1 MNPPIPNTVSVQPPA
16 EAASHRISVAQF
28 GLAVVALLALGKLVL
43 HLATTGRF
51 GYGYFVDEVYYL
63 AIADHLAWGYVDM
76 PPLFPALVALVKATL
91 GSSLFAIRL
100 MPALAGAGLVLLTG
114 LFARRFIGGGGGVW
128 AQAMAALAVIT
139 APIFLAMHDLLTM
152 NALEPLIWTG
162 CAWLLVRLLDG
173 EDPRLWLAFGAL
185 AGLGLNTKH
194 SMAFFGVG
202 IVIGLLATPA
212 RHIFRERWIWL
223 GGLVALA
230 LVLPNLI
237 WMISHGFPHLEML
250 ANIAENGR
258 NVSLNP
264 IEFMAQQILMFNPLA
279 FPLWLAGLAWLLF
292 GREGRR
298 YRPLGIAYLA
308 VIALML
314 VLDGRVY
321 YPAPVYPMLFAAGGA
336 ACERFLAVGRRRL
349 LRPAWTA
356 VLLISGALLAP
367 AFVPILPPETFI
379 RYAQATGIQQP
390 RIETHRMGPL
400 PQLFADRFGW
410 REMAEVV
417 AGIYHRLPPH
427 ERAKAAI
434 FGQNYGQAGA
444 IDLYGPQ
451 LGLPKAISGHLAYHD
466 WGPRSYTGEVMIV
479 MDDDRETL
487 EQIFESVEWAGRVE
501 HRYSMPY
508 QHFDVFVCRRP
519 RMTLAEIWPRLRQ
532 LD

>member
-1 MNPPIPNTVSVQPPA
+1 MNPPIPNTVSAQPPA
-16 EAASHRISVAQF
+16 AAVTRSHGISAARLGLVVVAF
-28 GLAVVALLALGKLVL
+28 LAVGKLVL

-51 GYGYFVDEVYYL
+51 GYSYFVDELYYL

-91 GSSLFAIRL
+91 GSSLLAIRL

-114 LFARRFIGGGGGVW
+114 LFAKRLGGRVW
-128 AQAMAALAVIT
+128 AQGMAALAVIT

-185 AGLGLNTKH
+185 AGLGLNNKH

-212 RHIFRERWIWL
+212 RRMFRERWIWL
-223 GGLVALA
+223 GGLVAIA
-230 LVLPNLI
+230 LVLPNLV
-237 WMISHGFPHLEML
+237 WVASHGFPHLEML
-250 ANIAENGR
+250 ANIAENRR

-264 IEFMAQQILMFNPLA
+264 FEFMAQQVLMLNPVA

-308 VIALML
+308 VIVLML
-314 VLDGRVY
+314 VLDGRIY
-321 YPAPVYPMLFAAGGA
+321 YPAPAYPMLFAAGGV
-336 ACERFLAVGRRRL
+336 ACESFLAIGWRRL
-349 LRPAWTA
+349 LRPAWTGLLA
-356 VLLISGALLAP
+356 VSGALLAP
-367 AFVPILPPETFI
+367 AFIPILAPETFI
-379 RYAQATGIQQP
+379 RYAQATGIEQP

-417 AGIYHRLPPH
+417 AGIYHRLPP
-427 ERAKAAI
+427 EEQAKTAI

-444 IDLYGPQ
+444 IDLFGPE
-451 LGLPKAISGHLAYHD
+451 LGLPKALSGHLAYHD
-466 WGPRSYTGEVMIV
+466 WGPRGHTGEVMIV

-487 EQIFESVEWAGRVE
+487 ERIFDSVEWAGRVE

-519 RMTLAEIWPRLRQ
+519 RVTLAEIWPRLRQ